1 MTRSTVR
8 RKPESFHGRFPH
20 PRPSRAC
27 NTKEAITSFCVLVKW
42 KCVTC
47 VWRVER
53 STRLKFLAK
62 VKKSSGRGERHNV
75 DGSRLLG
82 IDEWLL
88 ASKTANGRR
97 YRREQHPSS
106 SSRFFAKVIGKKKLR
121 VNYEAKTLGRKE
133 YKREDEY
140 RGIVRRC
147 TWNGL
152 CFVLR
157 EGCSAKRGRE
167 NEKATVGT
175 HEKARNA
182 FEERINVRSFRD
194 RKKSKMILRRLL
206 LTMKLFQGFL
216 LYKWM

>member
-1 MTRSTVR
+1 M
-8 RKPESFHGRFPH
+8 
-20 PRPSRAC
+20 
-27 NTKEAITSFCVLVKW
+27 
-42 KCVTC
+42 TC

-53 STRLKFLAK
+53 STHLKFLAR
-62 VKKSSGRGERHNV
+62 VKKSSGRGRGHNV

-97 YRREQHPSS
+97 HRRKQHPSS
-106 SSRFFAKVIGKKKLR
+106 SSRFLQKWSERRNRVI
-121 VNYEAKTLGRKE
+121 YEAKTLGRKE

-147 TWNGL
+147 TWNGR

-175 HEKARNA
+175 HEKATIA
-182 FEERINVRSFRD
+182 FEKRTNM
-194 RKKSKMILRRLL
+194 KSSRA
-206 LTMKLFQGFL
+206 
-216 LYKWM
+216 KW

>member
-8 RKPESFHGRFPH
+8 RKPASFHGRFPH

-53 STRLKFLAK
+53 STRLKFLAR
-62 VKKSSGRGERHNV
+62 VKKSSGRGQRHNV

-97 YRREQHPSS
+97 YRRKQHPSS

-133 YKREDEY
+133 YKTRGWIPRNCSTLYMERTLFRATRRMFRKERKGEWKSDRWYARESENRS
-140 RGIVRRC
+140 RGKDKCKKFQRPKEEQNDKTV
-147 TWNGL
+147 
-152 CFVLR
+152 
-157 EGCSAKRGRE
+157 
-167 NEKATVGT
+167 ATNYETFSGIFT
-175 HEKARNA
+175 
-182 FEERINVRSFRD
+182 
-194 RKKSKMILRRLL
+194 L
-206 LTMKLFQGFL
+206 
-216 LYKWM
+216 

>member
-27 NTKEAITSFCVLVKW
+27 NTKEAITSFYVLVKW

-53 STRLKFLAK
+53 STRLKFLAR
-62 VKKSSGRGERHNV
+62 VKKSSGRGHRRNV

-97 YRREQHPSS
+97 YRRKQHIIRRRVAFFRKSDWKEETESTTKQRRLEEKSINERMNTEENCSTLYMERTLFRAARRMFHEERKGEWKSDRWYARESENRFWGEDKCKKFQRPEEEEQNDK
-106 SSRFFAKVIGKKKLR
+106 KVAT
-121 VNYEAKTLGRKE
+121 NYETFSGIFTL
-133 YKREDEY
+133 
-140 RGIVRRC
+140 
-147 TWNGL
+147 
-152 CFVLR
+152 
-157 EGCSAKRGRE
+157 
-167 NEKATVGT
+167 
-175 HEKARNA
+175 
-182 FEERINVRSFRD
+182 
-194 RKKSKMILRRLL
+194 
-206 LTMKLFQGFL
+206 
-216 LYKWM
+216 